1 MKYDPV
7 KKVFGDAVS
16 GKPFLRKIF
25 YKLLDLMFLR
35 SWHVRKKVR
44 ELFPED
50 TVLKIFDAGMGFG
63 QYTYFLAKRFPDS
76 DILAVDVKEEQ
87 VEDCKKF
94 FSDCGFNKVRFEI
107 ADLTKIEYEKEFDF
121 ILCVDVMEHI
131 FEDELVFRNFSKAL
145 KKGGMLLVNTPSNL
159 GGSDAHSEDDESFI
173 EEHARIGYSKEE
185 ITKKISDA
193 WMEVKSFSY
202 SYGKFGTVSWR
213 FGIKYP
219 ILIAGKSKFL
229 ILILPFYYLFT
240 LWFVLILMW
249 LDVVTDNKEGTGVL
263 LVAQK
268 NH

>member
-25 YKLLDLMFLR
+25 YRLLDLMFLR

-44 ELFPED
+44 QLYPKGSEM
-50 TVLKIFDAGMGFG
+50 KIFDAGMGFG
-63 QYTYFLAKRFPDS
+63 QYTYFLAKRFPES
-76 DILAVDVKEEQ
+76 GILAVDVKEEQ
-87 VEDCKKF
+87 VDDCRKF
-94 FSDCGFNKVRFEI
+94 FSDCGFKNVSFEI
-107 ADLTKIEYEKEFDF
+107 ADLTKIEYENEFDF

-145 KKGGMLLVNTPSNL
+145 KKGGMLLINTPSNL

-173 EEHARIGYSKEE
+173 EEHARIGYSKED
-185 ITKKISDA
+185 ITEKISKAGLVVTD
-193 WMEVKSFSY
+193 FSY
-202 SYGKFGTVSWR
+202 SYGKFGTISWR

-219 ILIAGKSKFL
+219 ILIAGASKFF
-229 ILILPFYYLFT
+229 ILLLPFYYLFT

-249 LDVVTDNKEGTGVL
+249 LDVKTDNKEGTGVL
-263 LVAQK
+263 LVAEK
-268 NH
+268 K